1 MASDDR
7 PAGFLSRWSRRKV
20 DAREGRVLEEPAQ
33 IPAPALASVPVQ
45 AVVSSPEAQPLPSD
59 TQEAP
64 LPRPTMADAQKL
76 TPESDFSG
84 FMASD
89 VTPDVKN
96 AAVKK
101 LFTDPHFNVMD
112 GMDVYI
118 EDYSQPDPLPMAM
131 LRQMVSAKTLS
142 LFDDEPDELPVQSS
156 YPKNTDTPQA

>member
-20 DAREGRVLEEPAQ
+20 DAREGRVLEEPAHSS
-33 IPAPALASVPVQ
+33 APALGSQPVQ
-45 AVVSSPEAQPLPSD
+45 AVVPSPGVQPNHSD

-64 LPRPTMADAQKL
+64 LPRPTMADVQQL
-76 TPESDFSG
+76 TPESDFSS
-84 FMASD
+84 FMTND
-89 VTPDVKN
+89 VTSDVKN

-118 EDYSQPDPLPMAM
+118 EDYSQPNPLPMAM

-142 LFDDEPDELPVQSS
+142 LFDDEPNEVPVQPSN
-156 YPKNTDTPQA
+156 PANTNTPQA

>member
-1 MASDDR
+1 
-7 PAGFLSRWSRRKV
+7 
-20 DAREGRVLEEPAQ
+20 
-33 IPAPALASVPVQ
+33 
-45 AVVSSPEAQPLPSD
+45 
-59 TQEAP
+59 
-64 LPRPTMADAQKL
+64 MADAQKL

-142 LFDDEPDELPVQSS
+142 LFDDEPDELPVQSID
-156 YPKNTDTPQA
+156 PKNTDTPQA